1 MAHPAAPGSDLVSP
15 VDYDTQNAANKLVHV
30 GARTNGLPT
39 GTAGVES
46 LVMKA
51 YDLVARGVL
60 RRSIIFDA
68 ISTVQGTR
76 LSNNGAVV
84 QFNLVGDLDDDPTS
98 AALLEDYDVLP
109 TPMKS
114 WGSSVTVNEYGRV
127 VTQTALFRGTTAIP
141 FDPIAAERVARN
153 AAATME
159 RLAFNA
165 LIASGGITNTGTAGG
180 AVTDVTVAGKPS
192 DTFRAALTSFK
203 TNNVEPFANGR
214 YLAVV
219 SPAGEN
225 ALRKET
231 DAAGWRYWQANS
243 GQVDAIANGYVG
255 TYEGFDVSV
264 SNIPGLS
271 TLGGLFIGQDALGKA
286 FSAAPGFGPNPSIE
300 LSPVVDRLRRFVSVG
315 WYWLGGYGRFRSE
328 AVLSGNPAG

>member
-109 TPMKS
+109 TPMK
-114 WGSSVTVNEYGRV
+114 
-127 VTQTALFRGTTAIP
+127 
-141 FDPIAAERVARN
+141 
-153 AAATME
+153 
-159 RLAFNA
+159 
-165 LIASGGITNTGTAGG
+165 
-180 AVTDVTVAGKPS
+180 
-192 DTFRAALTSFK
+192 
-203 TNNVEPFANGR
+203 
-214 YLAVV
+214 
-219 SPAGEN
+219 
-225 ALRKET
+225 
-231 DAAGWRYWQANS
+231 
-243 GQVDAIANGYVG
+243 
-255 TYEGFDVSV
+255 
-264 SNIPGLS
+264 LS
-271 TLGGLFIGQDALGKA
+271 
-286 FSAAPGFGPNPSIE
+286 
-300 LSPVVDRLRRFVSVG
+300 
-315 WYWLGGYGRFRSE
+315 
-328 AVLSGNPAG
+328 